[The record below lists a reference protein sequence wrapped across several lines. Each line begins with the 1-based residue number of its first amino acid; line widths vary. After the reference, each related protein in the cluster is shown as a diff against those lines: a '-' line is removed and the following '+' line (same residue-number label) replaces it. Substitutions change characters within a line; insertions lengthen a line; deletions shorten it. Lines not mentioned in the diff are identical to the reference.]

1 MAKGSGFSTVP
12 YIELHAHSYFS
23 LLDGVPTPEALV
35 AQAAEWDMPA
45 LALSDHNG
53 LYGLPRFWQ
62 AAQQAG
68 LKAIIGCEL
77 TLAQNSDHL
86 TLLAETQRGYSSLC
100 RLITRAHREGEK
112 GHAALPESAL
122 AENTAGLIALS
133 GCRRGAIAR
142 ALLTHDHQRAARTAA
157 CYADMFGREH
167 FFLEMQR
174 HHERN
179 DRYLNA
185 WMERLGHRLGLPLI
199 ATGNV
204 HYLTPADARLHDVL
218 TCIRQRLP
226 LERADGRL
234 RANHEYYFRSPQEMK
249 ALFAAWPQALRNT
262 LAVAERCRARPPTGP
277 QALPQMQMQL
287 PPDVS
292 ADAHLRALCRTAL
305 GRKSGAEAHKYQ
317 RTLERELKLI
327 AEQRL
332 ANYFLLVWDVMC
344 FARRRGI
351 LCQGRGSAANS
362 LVAYLLG
369 ITPIDPLAAG
379 LVFERFL
386 SPERPTPPDID
397 IDFAADRREQVIQYI
412 YHKYG
417 PEHVAMACTM
427 VTFRARSALRDVGF
441 ALGFDEGLLQR
452 ASAGLDDYSA
462 AALPQ
467 SESLRATLGD
477 DFHSPRWQQLLQL
490 AARLEGFPR
499 HLGIHNGGM
508 VLSTRPLAAQIPVEP
523 ATMEA
528 RTVVQWDKD
537 SLELMGW
544 IKLDVLGLRMLA
556 AIADACALID
566 PPPDL
571 AALTFDDPAVFDML
585 CRAETIGVF
594 QVESRAQATLIPR
607 FQPRSFT
614 DLTVQVALIRPGPLQ
629 ANMVHPYL
637 RRREKSEPVTY
648 LHALLEPALRETL
661 GVILFQE
668 QVLKVARDLAGFTPG
683 EGELLR
689 RALGHKRAGEQLQA
703 FRARFLARAQ
713 ARGVSAAIAGQAF
726 EQLKAFGGYAFS
738 KAHAAAFAVITYW
751 SAWLR
756 CHHPAP
762 FFAGLLRQQP
772 MGFYPAHVVLSDAR
786 RAGVRFLPVDL
797 RHSQAGST
805 LQTGAVRLGLQSI
818 HGLGAEQI
826 ELLLQERRRAPFR
839 SLAGLLRRT
848 ALPRP
853 TVESLLLAGALDYLH
868 PSGDRRQLL
877 WELAEAYRTATGP
890 PPLALPTRA
899 EGVPLP
905 PMTAAEQLATEFA
918 VTRVSARRHLT
929 DLRRKIFARAGALPV
944 VQLSGLRDGQRVTVG
959 GMVVARQRPPT
970 ARGICFLALEDSSG
984 LLNVVVYP
992 DIYAQHRAG
1001 CRAAFAL
1008 IRGQLQL
1015 EHSAVHLVAHEVV
1028 AV

>member
-35 AQAAEWDMPA
+35 VQAAEWDMPA

-53 LYGLPRFWQ
+53 LYGLPRFWK

-68 LKAIIGCEL
+68 LKAIISCEL
-77 TLAQNSDHL
+77 TLAQNGGHL
-86 TLLAETQRGYSSLC
+86 TLLAETQRGYSNLC
-100 RLITRAHREGEK
+100 RLITLAHREGKK
-112 GHAALPESAL
+112 GRAALPESAL
-122 AENTAGLIALS
+122 AENAAGLIALS

-142 ALLTHDHQRAARTAA
+142 ALLTREQQQAIHIAAR
-157 CYADMFGREH
+157 YADMFGREC
-167 FFLEMQR
+167 FFLELHR

-185 WMERLGHRLGLPLI
+185 GLEQLGNRLGLPLI

-204 HYLTPADARLHDVL
+204 HYVTPADAHIHDVL

-226 LERADGRL
+226 LERAGDQL
-234 RANHEYYFRSPQEMK
+234 RANHEYYFRSPQEME

-262 LAVAERCRARPPTGP
+262 LVVAERCWARPPTGP
-277 QALPQMQMQL
+277 QAMPQMHL

-292 ADAHLRALCRTAL
+292 ADAHLHALCRTAL
-305 GRKSGAEAHKYQ
+305 GRKAGAGARKYQ
-317 RTLERELKLI
+317 RTLECELKLI

-386 SPERPTPPDID
+386 SPERPNPPDID

-417 PEHVAMACTM
+417 SEHVAMACTV

-441 ALGFDEGLLQR
+441 ALGFDEGLLQH

-467 SESLRATLGD
+467 SKSLRATLGD
-477 DFHSPRWQQLLQL
+477 NFQSPRWQQLLQL
-490 AARLEGFPR
+490 AARLDGFPR

-508 VLSTRPLAAQIPVEP
+508 MLSARPLDVQIPVEP

-544 IKLDVLGLRMLA
+544 IKLDVLGLRILA

-594 QVESRAQATLIPR
+594 QVESRAQAALIPR

-689 RALGHKRAGEQLQA
+689 RALGHKRAGEQLPA
-703 FRARFLARAQ
+703 FRARFLARSQ
-713 ARGVSAAIAGQAF
+713 ARGVSAAIAGHAF

-756 CHHPAP
+756 CHYPAP

-805 LQTGAVRLGLQSI
+805 LQSGAVRLGMQSI
-818 HGLGAEQI
+818 HGLGAKQI

-839 SLAGLLRRT
+839 SLAELLRRI

-853 TVESLLLAGALDYLH
+853 AVESMLLAGALDYLH
-868 PSGDRRQLL
+868 PTGDRRQLL
-877 WELAEAYRTATGP
+877 WELAEAYHTASGP
-890 PPLALPTRA
+890 TPLALPTRT
-899 EGVPLP
+899 EQVTLP
-905 PMTAAEQLATEFA
+905 PMTDAECLETEFA
-918 VTRVSARRHLT
+918 VTGFNASRHPT
-929 DLRRKIFARAGALPV
+929 DLHRKFFARSGALPV
-944 VQLSGLRDGQRVTVG
+944 AQLSNLRDGQRVTVG
-959 GMVVARQRPPT
+959 GMVVARQHPPT
-970 ARGICFLALEDSSG
+970 ARGICFLALEDISG

-992 DIYAQHRAG
+992 DVYAQYRVG

-1008 IRGQLQL
+1008 IRGRLQL
-1015 EHSAVHLVAHEVV
+1015 EHGAVHLVAKEVT

>member
-12 YIELHAHSYFS
+12 YIEFHAHSYFS

-35 AQAAEWDMPA
+35 AQAAKWEMPA

-77 TLAQNSDHL
+77 TLTQNGGHL
-86 TLLAETQRGYSSLC
+86 TLLAENQRGYSNLC
-100 RLITRAHREGEK
+100 RLITHAHREGEK
-112 GHAALPESAL
+112 GRAALPESAL

-142 ALLTHDHQRAARTAA
+142 ALLAREQQRATRIAAR
-157 CYADMFGREH
+157 YADMFGRER
-167 FFLEMQR
+167 FFLELQR

-185 WMERLGHRLGLPLI
+185 GLEKLGHRLGLPLI

-204 HYLTPADARLHDVL
+204 HYLTPADAHIHDVL

-226 LERADGRL
+226 LERAGDQL
-234 RANHEYYFRSPQEMK
+234 RANHEYYFHSPQEMED
-249 ALFAAWPQALRNT
+249 LFAAWPQALRNT

-277 QALPQMQMQL
+277 QALPQMHL
-287 PPDVS
+287 PPGVS

-305 GRKSGAEAHKYQ
+305 GRKAGAGARKYQ

-327 AEQRL
+327 AEQHL

-369 ITPIDPLAAG
+369 ITPIDPLAAS

-417 PEHVAMACTM
+417 AEHVAMACTV

-441 ALGFDEGLLQR
+441 ALGFDEELLQR
-452 ASAGLDDYSA
+452 VSAGMDDYSA

-571 AALTFDDPAVFDML
+571 DTLTFDDPAVFDML
-585 CRAETIGVF
+585 CRAEIIGVF

-607 FQPRSFT
+607 FQPRSFA
-614 DLTVQVALIRPGPLQ
+614 DLTVQVALIRPGPMQ

-668 QVLKVARDLAGFTPG
+668 QVLKIARDLASFTPG

-689 RALGHKRAGEQLQA
+689 RALSHKRAGEQLQA
-703 FRARFLARAQ
+703 CRARFLAQAQ
-713 ARGVSAAIAGQAF
+713 ARGVSAAIAEQAF

-805 LQTGAVRLGLQSI
+805 LQSGAVRLGLQSI

-853 TVESLLLAGALDYLH
+853 VVESLLLAGALDHLH

-877 WELAEAYRTATGP
+877 WELAEAYRAATGP
-890 PPLALPTRA
+890 PPLALPARD
-899 EGVPLP
+899 EGMTLP
-905 PMTAAEQLATEFA
+905 PMTAAERLATEFA
-918 VTRVSARRHLT
+918 VTGLSARRHPT
-929 DLRRKIFARAGALPV
+929 DLRHKLFARAGALPV
-944 VQLSGLRDGQRVTVG
+944 AQLSTLQDGQRVTVG

-970 ARGICFLALEDSSG
+970 AHGICFLALEDSSG

-992 DIYAQHRAG
+992 DVYAQHRAG

-1015 EHSAVHLVAHEVV
+1015 KHGAVHLVAREVV

>member
-35 AQAAEWDMPA
+35 AQAAKWEMPA

-77 TLAQNSDHL
+77 TLTQNGGHL
-86 TLLAETQRGYSSLC
+86 TLLAENQRGYSNLC
-100 RLITRAHREGEK
+100 RLITHAHREGEK
-112 GHAALPESAL
+112 GRAALPESAL

-142 ALLTHDHQRAARTAA
+142 ALLAREQQRATRIAAR
-157 CYADMFGREH
+157 YADMFGRER
-167 FFLEMQR
+167 FFLELQR

-185 WMERLGHRLGLPLI
+185 GLEKLGHRLGLPLI

-204 HYLTPADARLHDVL
+204 HYLTPADAHIHDVL

-226 LERADGRL
+226 LERAGDQL
-234 RANHEYYFRSPQEMK
+234 RANHEYYFHSPQEMED
-249 ALFAAWPQALRNT
+249 LFAAWPQALRNT

-277 QALPQMQMQL
+277 QALPQMHL
-287 PPDVS
+287 PPGVS

-305 GRKSGAEAHKYQ
+305 GRKAGAGARKYQ

-327 AEQRL
+327 AEQHL

-417 PEHVAMACTM
+417 PEHVAMACTV
-427 VTFRARSALRDVGF
+427 VTFRARSALRDIGF

-772 MGFYPAHVVLSDAR
+772 MGFYPEHVVLSDAR

-797 RHSQAGST
+797 RHSQASST

-818 HGLGAEQI
+818 HGLGAGKI
-826 ELLLQERRRAPFR
+826 ELLLQERRHAPFR
-839 SLAGLLRRT
+839 SLTGLLRRT

-853 TVESLLLAGALDYLH
+853 AVESLLLAGALDYLH
-868 PSGDRRQLL
+868 PSGNRRRLL
-877 WELAEAYRTATGP
+877 WELAEAYRAATGP
-890 PPLALPTRA
+890 PPLALPARD
-899 EGVPLP
+899 EGMTLP
-905 PMTAAEQLATEFA
+905 PMTAAEQLTTEFA
-918 VTRVSARRHLT
+918 VTGLSARRHPT
-929 DLRRKIFARAGALPV
+929 DLRRKLFARAGALPV
-944 VQLSGLRDGQRVTVG
+944 AQLSTLQDGQRVTVG

-992 DIYAQHRAG
+992 DVYAQHRAG
-1001 CRAAFAL
+1001 CQAAFAL

-1015 EHSAVHLVAHEVV
+1015 EHGAVHLVAREVV